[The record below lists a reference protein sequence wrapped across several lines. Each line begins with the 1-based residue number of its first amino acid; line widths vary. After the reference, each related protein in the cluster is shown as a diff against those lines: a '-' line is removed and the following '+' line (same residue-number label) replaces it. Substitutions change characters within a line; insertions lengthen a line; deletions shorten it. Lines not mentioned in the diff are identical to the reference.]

1 MAVKKYNVYFKRFNS
16 RIEQQNKVGGVFEG
30 LEPVWAPLPMSSSP
44 IYFFFFLPLFL
55 SFMIKKLTIQLRV
68 NQPCAIFF
76 KIYVL
81 AQNSVLLSVLL
92 KKYVFGKKNFKN

>member
-30 LEPVWAPLPMSSSP
+30 SEPIWAPLPMSSPP

-55 SFMIKKLTIQLRV
+55 SFMIKKLTIQLKGQSNLCNLLQNICPSTKLSTAVRV
-68 NQPCAIFF
+68 A
-76 KIYVL
+76 
-81 AQNSVLLSVLL
+81 
-92 KKYVFGKKNFKN
+92 KKVCFWKKKF